1 MGSSRQRL
9 LLGLILGA
17 TVAAGVANYAGA
29 PAVLSFVVSGLALA
43 GLAWVVSAATE
54 AVGQR
59 FGPAIT
65 GVLQSSLGNLPEL
78 FVVLFALRAGQVVVA
93 ETSILGSI
101 FANALLVMGLVI
113 LAGVR
118 VAPDDTMRFQR
129 RLPQDT
135 ATLLLLAVFIIVLLS
150 LSVGSADP
158 ASGHRQA
165 ISNIGAVLLIAVY
178 AIWLIGYL
186 RGDMPAHVAAAE
198 SEETG
203 FTFSVAVT
211 LLAAG
216 GLAAAFVSDWF
227 VTALGPSL
235 TTLHL
240 SEAFAGIVIVAI
252 AGNAVENVAGIVLAS
267 KGKSDLAVSV
277 VKNSV
282 SQIALFLYPA
292 LILLSLFFDAHLT
305 FVLAPVYV
313 GALGITALAL
323 WQITGDGEAHAFEGW
338 GLIALYL
345 IVAVFAYFE

>member
-1 MGSSRQRL
+1 MGSPRQRVL
-9 LLGLILGA
+9 LALILA
-17 TVAAGVANYAGA
+17 VTVAAGAADLAGA
-29 PAVLSFVVSGLALA
+29 PHVLTFAVSGIALA

-54 AVGQR
+54 AVGTR
-59 FGPAIT
+59 FGPAVT

-101 FANALLVMGLVI
+101 FANALLVMGFVI

-118 VAPDDTMRFQR
+118 QSKDGIMRFQR

-135 ATLLLLAVFIIVLLS
+135 GTLLLLAVFIIVLLG

-178 AIWLIGYL
+178 VIWLVGYL
-186 RGDMPAHVAAAE
+186 RSDTAIQPAG
-198 SEETG
+198 EEVG
-203 FTFSVAVT
+203 FTFSVAVA

-216 GLAAAFVSDWF
+216 GVAAAFVSDWF
-227 VTALGPSL
+227 VSALGPTL
-235 TTLHL
+235 DTLHL

-252 AGNAVENVAGIVLAS
+252 AGNAVENVTGIVLAS
-267 KGKSDLAVSV
+267 KGQSDLAVSV

-292 LILLSLFFDAHLT
+292 LVLLSLLFATHLT
-305 FVLAPVYV
+305 FVLQPVYI

-323 WQITGDGEAHAFEGW
+323 WQITSDGEATSFEGW
-338 GLIALYL
+338 GLVSLYV

>member
-1 MGSSRQRL
+1 MGSFRQRAL
-9 LLGLILGA
+9 LAVILA
-17 TVAAGVANYAGA
+17 VTVAAGVADLAGA
-29 PAVLSFVVSGLALA
+29 PHVLTFVVSGIALA

-54 AVGQR
+54 SVGTR
-59 FGPAIT
+59 FGPAVT

-78 FVVLFALRAGQVVVA
+78 FVVLFALRAGEVVVA

-118 VAPDDTMRFQR
+118 HAEDDVMRFHR

-135 ATLLLLAVFIIVLLS
+135 GTLLLLAVFIIVLLA

-158 ASGHRQA
+158 ASGHRQV

-178 AIWLIGYL
+178 VIWLIGYL
-186 RGDMPAHVAAAE
+186 RRDAAIEPHAAGE
-198 SEETG
+198 AG
-203 FTFSVAVT
+203 FTFSVAVA
-211 LLAAG
+211 LLGAG
-216 GLAAAFVSDWF
+216 GVAAAFVSDWF
-227 VTALGPSL
+227 VTALTPTL
-235 TTLHL
+235 ETLHL
-240 SEAFAGIVIVAI
+240 SEAFAGIVIVGI
-252 AGNAVENVAGIVLAS
+252 AGNAVENVTGIVVAS
-267 KGKSDLAVSV
+267 KGQSDLAVSV

-292 LILLSLFFDAHLT
+292 LVLLSLLFATHLT
-305 FVLAPVYV
+305 FVLQPVYV

-323 WQITGDGEAHAFEGW
+323 WQITGDGEAYAFEGW
-338 GLIALYL
+338 GLISLYV

>member
-9 LLGLILGA
+9 LLGLILA
-17 TVAAGVANYAGA
+17 TTMAAGVANYAGA
-29 PAVLSFVVSGLALA
+29 PSVLSFFVSAIALA

-54 AVGQR
+54 AVGRR
-59 FGPAIT
+59 FGPAVT

-118 VAPDDTMRFQR
+118 VAPDRVMRFHR

-135 ATLLLLAVFIIVLLS
+135 GTLLLLAVFIIVLLG

-158 ASGHRQA
+158 ASGHREVM
-165 ISNIGAVLLIAVY
+165 SEIGAVLLITVY
-178 AIWLIGYL
+178 AIWLFGYL
-186 RGDMPAHVAAAE
+186 RDDEAATAPVAE
-198 SEETG
+198 QVGG
-203 FTFSVAVT
+203 FTFPVAVT
-211 LLAAG
+211 LLTVG
-216 GLAAAFVSDWF
+216 GVAAAFVSDWF

-235 TTLHL
+235 ETLHL

-267 KGKSDLAVSV
+267 KGQSDLAVSV

-282 SQIALFLYPA
+282 SQIALFLYPV
-292 LILLSLFFDAHLT
+292 LVLLSLLFATHLT
-305 FVLAPVYV
+305 FVLQPVYI

-338 GLIALYL
+338 GLISLYV

>member
-17 TVAAGVANYAGA
+17 TVAAGVAHYAGA
-29 PAVLSFVVSGLALA
+29 PAVLSFVMSGLALA

-150 LSVGSADP
+150 LSVGAADP

-178 AIWLIGYL
+178 GIWLIGYL
-186 RGDMPAHVAAAE
+186 RGDMPAQVAAAE
-198 SEETG
+198 SGETG
-203 FTFSVAVT
+203 FTFSVAADASGRRRRGCGIRLRLVRDGARSVPHDPASIRG
-211 LLAAG
+211 LRGHRDRSDRRQRG
-216 GLAAAFVSDWF
+216 GERRRHRPGLEGEERPRR
-227 VTALGPSL
+227 LG
-235 TTLHL
+235 
-240 SEAFAGIVIVAI
+240 G
-252 AGNAVENVAGIVLAS
+252 
-267 KGKSDLAVSV
+267 
-277 VKNSV
+277 
-282 SQIALFLYPA
+282 
-292 LILLSLFFDAHLT
+292 
-305 FVLAPVYV
+305 
-313 GALGITALAL
+313 
-323 WQITGDGEAHAFEGW
+323 
-338 GLIALYL
+338 
-345 IVAVFAYFE
+345 

>member
-1 MGSSRQRL
+1 MGSRRQRL
-9 LLGLILGA
+9 LLALILAVTLGA
-17 TVAAGVANYAGA
+17 GAANYANA
-29 PAVLSFVVSGLALA
+29 PPVLAFIVSGIALA

-54 AVGQR
+54 TVGTR
-59 FGPAIT
+59 FGPAVT

-118 VAPDDTMRFQR
+118 RAPDRVMRFQR

-135 ATLLLLAVFIIVLLS
+135 GTLLLLAVFIIVLLG

-178 AIWLIGYL
+178 IIWLVGYL
-186 RGDMPAHVAAAE
+186 RDDSRAEIAAAHDE
-198 SEETG
+198 AG
-203 FTFSVAVT
+203 FTFRVALA
-211 LLAAG
+211 LLAVG
-216 GLAAAFVSDWF
+216 GVAAAFVSDWF
-227 VTALGPSL
+227 VAALGPSL
-235 TTLHL
+235 DALHL

-252 AGNAVENVAGIVLAS
+252 AGNAVENVAGVVLAS
-267 KGKSDLAVSV
+267 KGQSDLAVSV

-292 LILLSLFFDAHLT
+292 LVLLSLLLATHLT
-305 FVLAPVYV
+305 FVLQPVYI

-323 WQITGDGEAHAFEGW
+323 WQITGDGEAYAFEGW
-338 GLIALYL
+338 GLIALYV

>member
-1 MGSSRQRL
+1 MGSARQRL
-9 LLGLILGA
+9 LLALIAAA
-17 TVAAGVANYAGA
+17 TVAAGVATYAGA
-29 PAVLSFVVSGLALA
+29 PAVLAFFVSGVALA

-54 AVGQR
+54 AVGER
-59 FGPAIT
+59 FGPGVT
-65 GVLQSSLGNLPEL
+65 GVLQASLGNLPEL
-78 FVVLFALRAGQVVVA
+78 FVVLFALHAGHVVVA
-93 ETSILGSI
+93 QTSILGSL

-118 VAPDDTMRFQR
+118 AAPGRVMRFHQ

-135 ATLLLLAVFIIVLLS
+135 GTLLLIAVFIIVLLS

-158 ASGHRQA
+158 ASGHRQV

-178 AIWLIGYL
+178 GIWLVGYL
-186 RGDMPAHVAAAE
+186 RDDTTGASDEHEPSGFTFPVALTLLAVGGVAAA
-198 SEETG
+198 
-203 FTFSVAVT
+203 
-211 LLAAG
+211 L
-216 GLAAAFVSDWF
+216 VSDWF
-227 VTALGPSL
+227 VIALGPSL
-235 TTLHL
+235 ETLHL

-252 AGNAVENVAGIVLAS
+252 AGNAVEHVAGVVLAS
-267 KGKSDLAVSV
+267 KGKNDLAVSV

-282 SQIALFLYPA
+282 TQIALFLYPA
-292 LILLSLFFDAHLT
+292 LVLLSLLFDTHLT

-323 WQITGDGEAHAFEGW
+323 WQITGDGEAYAFEGW

>member
-1 MGSSRQRL
+1 MGSPRQRL
-9 LLGLILGA
+9 ILAIILAVTVGA
-17 TVAAGVANYAGA
+17 GAAHYAGA
-29 PAVLSFVVSGLALA
+29 PSVLSFVVSGFALA
-43 GLAWVVSAATE
+43 GLAWVVSDATE
-54 AVGQR
+54 SVGRR
-59 FGPAIT
+59 FGPAVT

-101 FANALLVMGLVI
+101 FANALLVMGVVI

-118 VAPDDTMRFQR
+118 HSFDGVMRFQR

-135 ATLLLLAVFIIVLLS
+135 GTLLLLAVFIIVLLG

-178 AIWLIGYL
+178 IIWLLGYL
-186 RGDMPAHVAAAE
+186 RSDAATESGAE
-198 SEETG
+198 EGSG
-203 FTFSVAVT
+203 FTFPVAIG
-211 LLAAG
+211 LLAVG
-216 GLAAAFVSDWF
+216 GVAAAFVSDWF
-227 VTALGPSL
+227 VSALTPTL
-235 TTLHL
+235 NTLHL

-252 AGNAVENVAGIVLAS
+252 AGNAVENVTGIVLAN
-267 KGKSDLAVSV
+267 KGQSDLAVSV

-292 LILLSLFFDAHLT
+292 LVLLSLLFATHLT
-305 FVLAPVYV
+305 FVLQPVYI

-323 WQITGDGEAHAFEGW
+323 WQITGDGEAYAFEGW
-338 GLIALYL
+338 GLIALYV

>member
-1 MGSSRQRL
+1 ML
-9 LLGLILGA
+9 TFI
-17 TVAAGVANYAGA
+17 
-29 PAVLSFVVSGLALA
+29 VSGIALA

-54 AVGQR
+54 EVGTR
-59 FGPAIT
+59 FGPAVT

-78 FVVLFALRAGQVVVA
+78 FVVLFALRAGEVVVA

-118 VAPDDTMRFQR
+118 RAPDGVMRFQR

-135 ATLLLLAVFIIVLLS
+135 GTLLLLAVFIIVLLG

-178 AIWLIGYL
+178 VIWLVGYL
-186 RGDMPAHVAAAE
+186 RDDSRAEIAAAH
-198 SEETG
+198 EEAG
-203 FTFSVAVT
+203 FTFRVALA
-211 LLAAG
+211 LLAVG
-216 GLAAAFVSDWF
+216 GVAAAFVSDWF
-227 VTALGPSL
+227 VAALGPSL
-235 TTLHL
+235 ETLHL

-252 AGNAVENVAGIVLAS
+252 AGNAVENVAGVVLAS
-267 KGKSDLAVSV
+267 KGQSDLAVSV

-292 LILLSLFFDAHLT
+292 LVLLSLLLATHLT
-305 FVLAPVYV
+305 FVLQPVYI

-323 WQITGDGEAHAFEGW
+323 WQITGDGEAYAFEGW
-338 GLIALYL
+338 GLISLYV

>member
-1 MGSSRQRL
+1 ML
-9 LLGLILGA
+9 ALILA
-17 TVAAGVANYAGA
+17 VTVAAGVTDLAGA
-29 PAVLSFVVSGLALA
+29 PYLLTFIVSGLALA

-54 AVGQR
+54 SVGGR
-59 FGPAIT
+59 FGPAVT

-118 VAPDDTMRFQR
+118 HSDDDIMRFQR

-135 ATLLLLAVFIIVLLS
+135 GTLLLLAVFIIVLLG

-178 AIWLIGYL
+178 VIWLFGYL
-186 RGDMPAHVAAAE
+186 RSDAVVAAPE
-198 SEETG
+198 QEGVG
-203 FTFSVAVT
+203 FTFPVAVS

-216 GLAAAFVSDWF
+216 GVAAAFVSDWF
-227 VTALGPSL
+227 VAALTPTL
-235 TTLHL
+235 HTLHL

-252 AGNAVENVAGIVLAS
+252 AGNAVENVTGIALAR
-267 KGKSDLAVSV
+267 KGRSDLAVSV

-292 LILLSLFFDAHLT
+292 LVLLSLLFATHLT
-305 FVLAPVYV
+305 FVLQPVYI

-323 WQITGDGEAHAFEGW
+323 WQITGDGEAYAFEGW
-338 GLIALYL
+338 GLISLYV

>member
-1 MGSSRQRL
+1 M
-9 LLGLILGA
+9 
-17 TVAAGVANYAGA
+17 
-29 PAVLSFVVSGLALA
+29 
-43 GLAWVVSAATE
+43 
-54 AVGQR
+54 
-59 FGPAIT
+59 
-65 GVLQSSLGNLPEL
+65 QSSLGNLPEL

-118 VAPDDTMRFQR
+118 RAPDRVMRFQR

-135 ATLLLLAVFIIVLLS
+135 GTLLLLAVFIIVLLG

-178 AIWLIGYL
+178 IIWLVGYL
-186 RGDMPAHVAAAE
+186 RDDSRAEIAAAHDE
-198 SEETG
+198 AG
-203 FTFSVAVT
+203 FTFRVALA
-211 LLAAG
+211 LLAVG
-216 GLAAAFVSDWF
+216 GVAAAFVSDWF
-227 VTALGPSL
+227 VAALGPSL
-235 TTLHL
+235 DALHL

-252 AGNAVENVAGIVLAS
+252 AGNAVENVAGVVLAS
-267 KGKSDLAVSV
+267 KGQSDLAVSV

-292 LILLSLFFDAHLT
+292 LVLLSLLLATHLT
-305 FVLAPVYV
+305 FVLQPVYI

-323 WQITGDGEAHAFEGW
+323 WQITGDGEAYAFEGW
-338 GLIALYL
+338 GLISLYV

>member
-1 MGSSRQRL
+1 MGSPRRRL
-9 LLGLILGA
+9 LLALILA
-17 TVAAGVANYAGA
+17 VTVAAGAADLAGA
-29 PAVLSFVVSGLALA
+29 PSVLTFIVSGIALA

-54 AVGQR
+54 EVGTR
-59 FGPAIT
+59 FGPAVT

-78 FVVLFALRAGQVVVA
+78 FVVLFALRAGEVVVA

-113 LAGVR
+113 LAGAR
-118 VAPDDTMRFQR
+118 RAPDGVMRFQR

-135 ATLLLLAVFIIVLLS
+135 GTLLLLAVFIIVLLG

-178 AIWLIGYL
+178 VIWLVGYL
-186 RGDMPAHVAAAE
+186 RDDSRAEIAAAH
-198 SEETG
+198 EEAG
-203 FTFSVAVT
+203 FTFRVALA
-211 LLAAG
+211 LLAVG
-216 GLAAAFVSDWF
+216 GVAAAFVSDWF
-227 VTALGPSL
+227 VAALGPSL
-235 TTLHL
+235 DTLHL

-252 AGNAVENVAGIVLAS
+252 AGNAVENVAGVVLAS
-267 KGKSDLAVSV
+267 KGQSDLAVSV

-292 LILLSLFFDAHLT
+292 LVLLSLLFATHLT
-305 FVLAPVYV
+305 FVLQPVYI

-323 WQITGDGEAHAFEGW
+323 WQITGDGQAYAFEGW
-338 GLIALYL
+338 GLISLYV

>member
-1 MGSSRQRL
+1 MGSPRQRL
-9 LLGLILGA
+9 LLALILA
-17 TVAAGVANYAGA
+17 VTVAAGAADLAGA
-29 PAVLSFVVSGLALA
+29 PHVLTFIVSGVALG

-54 AVGQR
+54 AVGTR
-59 FGPAIT
+59 FGPAVT
-65 GVLQSSLGNLPEL
+65 GVLQASLGNLPEL
-78 FVVLFALRAGQVVVA
+78 FVVLFALRAGEVVVA

-101 FANALLVMGLVI
+101 FANALLVMGFVI

-118 VAPDDTMRFQR
+118 QAPDGIMRFHR

-135 ATLLLLAVFIIVLLS
+135 GTLLLIAVFIIVLLG

-178 AIWLIGYL
+178 VIWLVGYL
-186 RGDMPAHVAAAE
+186 RGDTAASG
-198 SEETG
+198 SEDEHGGGG
-203 FTFSVAVT
+203 FTFPVALT

-216 GLAAAFVSDWF
+216 GVAAAFVSDWF
-227 VTALGPSL
+227 VTALVPSL
-235 TTLHL
+235 ETLHL

-252 AGNAVENVAGIVLAS
+252 AGNAVEHVAGIVLAS

-292 LILLSLFFDAHLT
+292 LVLLSLLLDTHLT
-305 FVLAPVYV
+305 FVLAPVYI

-323 WQITGDGEAHAFEGW
+323 WQITEDGEAVAFEGW
-338 GLIALYL
+338 GLVSLYV

>member
-1 MGSSRQRL
+1 MGSPRQRL
-9 LLGLILGA
+9 LLALILAA
-17 TVAAGVANYAGA
+17 TVAAGVAHYAGA
-29 PAVLSFVVSGLALA
+29 PPVLSFVLSAIALA

-59 FGPAIT
+59 FGPAVT

-93 ETSILGSI
+93 ETSILGSL

-118 VAPDDTMRFQR
+118 HAPDDVMRFNR

-135 ATLLLLAVFIIVLLS
+135 GTLLLLAVFIIVLLG

-165 ISNIGAVLLIAVY
+165 ISNIGAVLLITVY
-178 AIWLIGYL
+178 VIWLFGYL
-186 RGDMPAHVAAAE
+186 RDETAPTTPPMHGEAGLAFRVAVGLLAVGGVAAA
-198 SEETG
+198 
-203 FTFSVAVT
+203 
-211 LLAAG
+211 L
-216 GLAAAFVSDWF
+216 VSDWF

-235 TTLHL
+235 ETLHL

-252 AGNAVENVAGIVLAS
+252 AGNAVENVAGVVLAS
-267 KGKSDLAVSV
+267 KGQSDLAVSV

-292 LILLSLFFDAHLT
+292 LVLLSLLFATHLT
-305 FVLAPVYV
+305 FVLQPVYI
-313 GALGITALAL
+313 GALGVTALAL
-323 WQITGDGEAHAFEGW
+323 WQITGDGEAYAFEGW
-338 GLIALYL
+338 GLISLYV

>member
-1 MGSSRQRL
+1 MGSPRQRI
-9 LLGLILGA
+9 LLGLILA
-17 TVAAGVANYAGA
+17 VTVSAGVADLSGA
-29 PAVLSFVVSGLALA
+29 PHVLTFIVSGIALA

-54 AVGQR
+54 AVGAR
-59 FGPAIT
+59 FGPAVT

-78 FVVLFALRAGQVVVA
+78 FVVLFALKAGQIVVA

-118 VAPDDTMRFQR
+118 HADDGVMRFER

-135 ATLLLLAVFIIVLLS
+135 GTLLLLAVFIIVLLG

-178 AIWLIGYL
+178 VIWLLGYL
-186 RGDMPAHVAAAE
+186 RSDAAKERQAAEETSFRFPVAIALLAVGGVAAA
-198 SEETG
+198 
-203 FTFSVAVT
+203 
-211 LLAAG
+211 L
-216 GLAAAFVSDWF
+216 VSDWF
-227 VTALGPSL
+227 VAALTPSL
-235 TTLHL
+235 QTLHL

-252 AGNAVENVAGIVLAS
+252 AGNAVENVTGIVLAS
-267 KGKSDLAVSV
+267 KGQSDLAVSV

-292 LILLSLFFDAHLT
+292 LVLLSLLFATHLT
-305 FVLAPVYV
+305 FVLAPVYI

-323 WQITGDGEAHAFEGW
+323 WQITGDGQAYAFEGW

>member
-1 MGSSRQRL
+1 MGSPHRRL
-9 LLGLILGA
+9 LLALILA
-17 TVAAGVANYAGA
+17 VTVAAGAADLAGA
-29 PAVLSFVVSGLALA
+29 PSVLTFIVSGIALA

-54 AVGQR
+54 EVGTR
-59 FGPAIT
+59 FGPAVT

-78 FVVLFALRAGQVVVA
+78 FVVLFALRAGEVVVA

-113 LAGVR
+113 LAGAR
-118 VAPDDTMRFQR
+118 RAPDGVMRFQR

-135 ATLLLLAVFIIVLLS
+135 GTLLLLAVFIIVLLG

-178 AIWLIGYL
+178 VIWLVGYL
-186 RGDMPAHVAAAE
+186 RDDSRAGIAAAH
-198 SEETG
+198 EEAG
-203 FTFSVAVT
+203 FTFRVALA
-211 LLAAG
+211 LLAVG
-216 GLAAAFVSDWF
+216 GVAAAFVSDWF
-227 VTALGPSL
+227 VAALGPSL
-235 TTLHL
+235 DTLHL

-252 AGNAVENVAGIVLAS
+252 AGNAVENVAGVVLAS
-267 KGKSDLAVSV
+267 KGQSDLAVSV

-292 LILLSLFFDAHLT
+292 LVLLSLLFATHLT
-305 FVLAPVYV
+305 FVLQPVYI

-323 WQITGDGEAHAFEGW
+323 WQITGDGQAYAFEGW
-338 GLIALYL
+338 GLISLYV